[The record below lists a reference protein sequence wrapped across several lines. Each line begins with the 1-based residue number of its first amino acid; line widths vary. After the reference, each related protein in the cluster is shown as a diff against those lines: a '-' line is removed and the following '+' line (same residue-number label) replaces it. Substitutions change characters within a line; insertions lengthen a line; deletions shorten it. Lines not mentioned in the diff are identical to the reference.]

1 MVKSIMMM
9 KDDMTENRTAAQ
21 RKLSYIGLGANLQH
35 PLYGSPRHTLTAAIE
50 ALRTAGLD
58 IVTRSAWYESAPVPI
73 ADQPWYVNGV
83 VSVHSDLTAVDLLAL
98 LHRVEAEFGRVRSVV
113 NAPRVVD
120 LDLLDHR
127 GETRSGAGGDPVLP
141 HPRMAERGFVLLPL
155 QEIAPDW
162 HHPATGR
169 AIADL
174 IATLPADQ
182 ITRRMAD

>member
-1 MVKSIMMM
+1 
-9 KDDMTENRTAAQ
+9 MTENRTAEQ

-35 PLYGSPRHTLTAAIE
+35 PLHGSPRHTLTAAIE
-50 ALRTAGLD
+50 ALHAAGLD

-83 VSVHSDLTAVDLLAL
+83 VSVHCDLDAADLLAI

-127 GETRSGAGGDPVLP
+127 GEIRPEAKGNPVLP
-141 HPRMAERGFVLLPL
+141 HPRMHERGFVLLPL

-162 HHPATGR
+162 RHPASRR

-174 IATLPADQ
+174 VATLPADQ
-182 ITRRMAD
+182 ITQRMAD